1 MFPLLGILA
10 LFIIVFVL
18 VRSLGQ
24 PKSASISGSF
34 FARSLGGIMKVN
46 AQKAR
51 TRAREEYRIELTYDR
66 SSISDL
72 ERILDDLRH
81 NHQIETYSEEDLAE
95 ASRIWGAYVGEVLR
109 RIRSGKWNNR
119 SRHAGK
125 RPMPFVLNRRSEV
138 FPCSWIYR
146 RIKHGP
152 EHSVAA
158 KVREFT
164 ENRDNPDYA
173 VKLSS
178 TTD

>member
-1 MFPLLGILA
+1 MFPLLGILI
-10 LFIIVFVL
+10 LFAIIVVL
-18 VRSLGQ
+18 VRSLRQ
-24 PKSASISGSF
+24 SESASIRGSVF
-34 FARSLGGIMKVN
+34 GRSMDGIMKVN

-51 TRAREEYRIELTYDR
+51 NRAREEYRIELTYDR
-66 SSISDL
+66 SSISDM

-81 NHQIETYSEEDLAE
+81 NHRIESYSEEDLAE
-95 ASRIWGAYVGEVLR
+95 ESRIWGAYVGEVLR
-109 RIRSGKWNNR
+109 RIRSGKWNKR

-125 RPMPFVLNRRSEV
+125 RPMPFVLNRCSEV

-152 EHSVAA
+152 EYSVEE